1 MVHPTNRVASRLVG
15 SKELS
20 ARVRPYRRW
29 RWALCRS
36 SRAIDVAICACWIGV
51 LLACG
56 CAHRQPLPIPTTA
69 QVKAVKV
76 QPTGS
81 KKAQL
86 PRRKAQAALG
96 TRPTPWWAQSIG
108 FRRFWVPLDRDM
120 VIQDMPRLERFY
132 EAHGF
137 FDARC
142 VSRSTRYKGKEM
154 DDGRRWAIVEFT
166 VAEGPRSVVRDVNIH
181 GTDSLP
187 PDLLERLSRLP
198 ELAAGQPFSILDQDD
213 DRLALQDQLQRSGYA
228 YASVRR
234 RADAYPE
241 EEVVDLSYTV
251 DEGIP
256 TTFGEVV
263 IQGLTTVPE
272 KRVWREIRIRP
283 GHVYSTG
290 KLRRLQDDLFGMG
303 VFSMVTV
310 TPDLSDPTEDEVDV
324 QVALR
329 ESRPISIKVGGGL
342 GMERGRDDA
351 HVSFAFSH
359 NNLFGRLIQLSI
371 RNKFGWAVVPDILH
385 AASNGPLL
393 EGETE
398 LSQPGVPFRTTTLRQ
413 KVGFEL
419 GVESGYK
426 FLSPEVA
433 AGLDWRIHRLLSAG
447 IGYNLEF
454 YWLYWQDPELFNT
467 LEDVDLPEI
476 DMDGTYALSS
486 LEQHVVF
493 DARNDPLI
501 TTRGLFARVSVEEAG
516 GVLGGG
522 FDYVKLSGEVRGFI
536 DPWPKRL
543 VLAARL
549 SAGWVWTRNETTS
562 APLSQR
568 FKAGGSA
575 SVRGWGRDQLGPRI
589 YPCDEDCSTGSAREC
604 HPIATGGHMMLI
616 GGPEV
621 RVFPVDIGKM
631 PLGFAVFLDAGRV
644 WDKPEDFGWDGLM
657 FSSGGGVRL
666 QSPVGVVRLDVAVRL
681 NDDPDFSF
689 SCDPRVLVHFGL
701 SEAF

>member
-1 MVHPTNRVASRLVG
+1 
-15 SKELS
+15 
-20 ARVRPYRRW
+20 
-29 RWALCRS
+29 
-36 SRAIDVAICACWIGV
+36 
-51 LLACG
+51 
-56 CAHRQPLPIPTTA
+56 
-69 QVKAVKV
+69 VKAVKV
-76 QPTGS
+76 HPTGE

-86 PRRKAQAALG
+86 PRRKAVAALG
-96 TRPTPWWAQSIG
+96 TRATPWWAQSVG
-108 FRRFWVPLDRDM
+108 FRRFWVPLDRDL

-142 VSRSTRYKGKEM
+142 VSRSTRYKGKEI

-166 VAEGPRSVVRDVNIH
+166 VAEGPRSTIRDVAIH
-181 GTDSLP
+181 GTSELP
-187 PDLLERLSRLP
+187 PDLLERLTQLP
-198 ELAAGQPFSILDQDD
+198 ELAAGQPFSILEQET
-213 DRLALQDQLQRSGYA
+213 DRLALEDLLQRSGYA
-228 YASVRR
+228 YATVRR
-234 RADAYPE
+234 RADAYPADE
-241 EEVVDLSYTV
+241 AVDLAYTV

-256 TTFGEVV
+256 TTFGEVTL
-263 IQGLTTVPE
+263 QGLTTVPE

-283 GHVYSTG
+283 GHVYSTS

-310 TPDLSDPTEDEVDV
+310 TPDLSDPTADEVDV

-329 ESRPISIKVGGGL
+329 ESRPISLKVGGGV

-351 HVSFAFSH
+351 HVSLAFTH
-359 NNLFGRLIQLSI
+359 NNLFGQLVQLHI

-385 AASNGPLL
+385 PASNGPLV
-393 EGETE
+393 EGEAE
-398 LSQPGVPFRTTTLRQ
+398 LSQPGVPFRATTLRQ
-413 KVGFEL
+413 RVGFEL

-433 AGLDWRIHRLLSAG
+433 VGLDWRIHRLLSAG

-454 YWLYWQDPELFNT
+454 YWLYWQDPELFDT
-467 LEDVDLPEI
+467 LDAVDLPEI

-501 TTRGLFARVSVEEAG
+501 TSRGLFARLSMQEAG
-516 GVLGGG
+516 GFLGGG
-522 FDYVKLSGEVRGFI
+522 FDYVKLSGEVRAFI

-543 VLAARL
+543 VLAARV
-549 SAGWVWTRNETTS
+549 SAGWVWTRNETTA

-568 FKAGGSA
+568 FKAGGSS

-589 YPCDEDCSTGSAREC
+589 YPCDEECSGSTSEC

-621 RVFPVDIGKM
+621 RIFPVDIGKM
-631 PLGFAVFLDAGRV
+631 PLGFAVFMDAGRV
-644 WDKPEDFGWDGLM
+644 WDTVEEFGWDGLM
-657 FSSGGGVRL
+657 FSAGGGVRL
-666 QSPVGVVRLDVAVRL
+666 QSPVGVVRLDAAVRL
-681 NDDPDFSF
+681 NDDPAFSLG
-689 SCDPRVLVHFGL
+689 CDPRLLIHFGL